1 MTMGHE
7 PSPCA
12 MWHVSMGMS
21 DGHIGLECSD
31 ATLVMMTCNVRTR
44 HVHVMM
50 LAYTAIRPNVRL
62 GRSMCSVMIHVM
74 ADRGVACA
82 PMCFGELANSQRF
95 RRH

>member
-31 ATLVMMTCNVRTR
+31 ATLAMMTCNVRTR

-50 LAYTAIRPNVRL
+50 LAYIRL
-62 GRSMCSVMIHVM
+62 YG
-74 ADRGVACA
+74 
-82 PMCFGELANSQRF
+82 LT
-95 RRH
+95 

>member
-31 ATLVMMTCNVRTR
+31 ATLAMMTCNVRTR

-50 LAYTAIRPNVRL
+50 LAYTAIRPKVRPQHVFSDGSCN
-62 GRSMCSVMIHVM
+62 GRSRRVRRCVL
-74 ADRGVACA
+74 G
-82 PMCFGELANSQRF
+82 GGLANSQRF
-95 RRH
+95 SGRR